1 MRENVETKRVCIQQA
16 ENKVRQLKKAERE
29 MYELKNWD
37 MVQAI
42 QSGRVETK
50 SKQQQQASRQAGR
63 QQTTNSPDNVSKE
76 GRKIAKGKK
85 KEIRG
90 VR

>member
-1 MRENVETKRVCIQQA
+1 
-16 ENKVRQLKKAERE
+16 

-50 SKQQQQASRQAGR
+50 SKQQQQVGR
-63 QQTTNSPDNVSKE
+63 QSTTTNSPDIVSKE
-76 GRKIAKGKK
+76 GRKIDKGKK
-85 KEIRG
+85 KK
-90 VR
+90 